1 MGRFRRRMYED
12 YAHEFSTDDSYNI
25 AYRKVKRIKGF
36 YSHLR
41 IYIIINV
48 LIIVSNLNRD
58 FIGTGFNFNGNGLFD
73 WHTYSTAFYWGIAL
87 LIHAFSVFGR
97 DVFFSD
103 DWEQKK
109 IREYMEKEAANTN
122 KWE

>member
-1 MGRFRRRMYED
+1 MGRLRRRMFEEYRE
-12 YAHEFSTDDSYNI
+12 EFTNDESFNI

-41 IYIIINV
+41 IYVIVNLI
-48 LIIVSNLNRD
+48 IIVSNLNHD
-58 FIGTGFNFNGNGLFD
+58 FSGFGFNTGGLFE

-87 LIHAFSVFGR
+87 LIHAFSVFGP
-97 DVFFSD
+97 DIFFNG

-109 IREYMEKEAANTN
+109 IQKYMDKEASNTN

>member
-1 MGRFRRRMYED
+1 MRRFGQNIFED
-12 YAHEFSTDDSYNI
+12 HDEQFSTDENFNI

-41 IYIIINV
+41 VYIIVNA
-48 LIIVSNLNRD
+48 IIIITNLNRD
-58 FIGTGFNFNGNGLFD
+58 VFGKDIIYNGLSD

-87 LIHAFSVFGR
+87 LIHAFSVFGP
-97 DVFFSD
+97 DIFFTK

-109 IREYMEKEAANTN
+109 IQKFMEKEAQNKN